1 MVSCY
6 SIECLLLVLVL
17 KNYVSIICAEDVNI
31 DETPQVSIPQGKLQ
45 GTTRTTRHNRSI
57 SAFLGIPYAQPPTG
71 NLRFANPVA
80 ANGWYGTRNA
90 SVDSNK
96 CPQVF
101 SGEIVGDEDCLYLNV
116 YTLQLSEN
124 VTSQLLPVMVY
135 IYGGKFITGSDVS
148 LNYGPEYLLDKD
160 VILVTLNYRLGPLG
174 YLSTGDKV
182 ASGNWGLKDQV
193 LALKWVQ
200 SNIKYFCG
208 DPDQV
213 TLFGQSAG
221 AASVHLLTMLNVT
234 IGLFHRY
241 ITGSGSALAA
251 WAYRPSGLYADQAFD
266 LGEYVG
272 CSNTSTDSLI
282 ECLRTV
288 DVSDILGSYP
298 KFYLWESF
306 PSVVW
311 GPTDEPNIDGAVL
324 TDSPQNLIR
333 NGLVQDLPWIS
344 GVCQSD
350 GLVTTSTFYKNE
362 TMVDDFLTNFDRV
375 LPIFLNW
382 NYLPDSGAA
391 WIEPIKSYYFKDFEA
406 DRNVILAI
414 LTDLVSDVFF
424 FYPLYVALR
433 QQSTTAVNPQYFYN
447 FDYRGELSHSNKYGG
462 TMVNYGVSHSDDLIY
477 IFPNTLKFSSLNK
490 TRSKKDFEMVDI
502 MVELW
507 TSFAIEGKP
516 TTPAFGNDTVWEPF
530 SISQDNNLH
539 IGNKSDL
546 ALTVEYSYFK
556 ERLQFWDDLIANM
569 PL

>member
-6 SIECLLLVLVL
+6 SIECLLLALVL
-17 KNYVSIICAEDVNI
+17 KNYVSVIWAEEVNTV
-31 DETPQVSIPQGKLQ
+31 EPQVDIPQGKLQ
-45 GTTRTTRHNRSI
+45 GGIRRTRNNRTV
-57 SAFLGIPYAQPPTG
+57 SAFLGIPYAQPPIE
-71 NLRFANPVA
+71 NLRFANPVPA
-80 ANGWYGTRNA
+80 DGWNGTRNA
-90 SVDSNK
+90 SVDSNP
-96 CPQVF
+96 CPQILAD
-101 SGEIVGDEDCLYLNV
+101 EIVGNEDCLYLNV
-116 YTLQLSEN
+116 YTPQLSEN
-124 VTSQLLPVMVY
+124 ATSGLLPVMVF
-135 IYGGKFITGSDVS
+135 IHGGGYLSGSDDS
-148 LNYGPEYLLDKD
+148 SQTGPEYLLDKD
-160 VILVTLNYRLGPLG
+160 VILVTLNYRLGIFA

-182 ASGNWGLKDQV
+182 ASGNWAVKDQV

-241 ITGSGSALAA
+241 ITESGSALAA
-251 WAYRPSGLYADQAFD
+251 WAYRPSGPYADQAFD

-288 DVSDILGSYP
+288 DVSNIVGSYP
-298 KFYLWESF
+298 KFHLWESF

-333 NGLVQDLPWIS
+333 NGLVQDLPSIS
-344 GVCQSD
+344 GACQRD
-350 GLVTTSTFYKNE
+350 GLVLTAAFYQNE
-362 TMVDDFLTNFDRV
+362 TMLDDLLTNFDRV
-375 LPIFLNW
+375 LPSLLNW
-382 NYLPDSGAA
+382 NFLPGSGAA
-391 WIEPIKSYYFKDFEA
+391 WIEPIKSYYFKDFGA
-406 DRNVILAI
+406 DKNVILAN
-414 LTDLVSDVFF
+414 LTDLVSDVNF

-433 QQSTTAVNPQYFYN
+433 QQSATAVNPQYLYN
-447 FDYRGELSHSNKYGG
+447 FDYRGELSYSYKYAG
-462 TMVNYGVSHSDDLIY
+462 TTVNYGVSHTDDLIY
-477 IFPNTLKFSSLNK
+477 IFPVTLAFRSFNE

-502 MVELW
+502 MVGLW
-507 TSFAIEGKP
+507 TSFAIDGKP
-516 TTPAFGNDTVWEPF
+516 TTSAFGNDTEWEPF
-530 SISQDNNLH
+530 SIEKENHLH
-539 IGNKSDL
+539 IGNNSDL

-556 ERLQFWDDLIANM
+556 ERLQFWDDLIANV

>member
-6 SIECLLLVLVL
+6 SIECLLLALVL
-17 KNYVSIICAEDVNI
+17 KNYVSVVWAEEVNTV
-31 DETPQVSIPQGKLQ
+31 EPQVDIPQGKLQ
-45 GTTRTTRHNRSI
+45 GTIRRTRNNRTV
-57 SAFLGIPYAQPPTG
+57 SAFLGIPYAQPPIE
-71 NLRFANPVA
+71 NLRFANPVPA
-80 ANGWYGTRNA
+80 DGWNGTRNA
-90 SVDSNK
+90 SVDSNE
-96 CPQVF
+96 CPQVS
-101 SGEIVGDEDCLYLNV
+101 SGEIIGDEDCLYLNV
-116 YTLQLSEN
+116 YTPQLSEN

-135 IYGGKFITGSDVS
+135 IFGGEFVFGSDVS
-148 LNYGPEYLLDKD
+148 SNYGPEYLLDKD
-160 VILVTLNYRLGPLG
+160 VILVTFNYRLGVFA

-182 ASGNWGLKDQV
+182 ASGNWAVKDQV

-200 SNIKYFCG
+200 SNIKYFG
-208 DPDQV
+208 GNPDQV
-213 TLFGQSAG
+213 TLFGESSG
-221 AASVHLLTMLNVT
+221 AASVHLLAMLNVT

-350 GLVTTSTFYKNE
+350 GLIVSVVFYQNE
-362 TMVDDFLTNFDRV
+362 TMLDDLLTNFDHV
-375 LPIFLNW
+375 LPSLLNW
-382 NYLPDSGAA
+382 NYLPGSGAA

-406 DRNVILAI
+406 DRNVILAN
-414 LTDLVSDVFF
+414 LTDLLSDAIF

-433 QQSTTAVNPQYFYN
+433 QQSATAVNPQYFYN
-447 FDYRGELSHSNKYGG
+447 FDYRGILSYSFNWSG
-462 TMVNYGVSHSDDLIY
+462 TTTNYGVAHGDDVIY
-477 IFPNTLKFSSLNK
+477 IFPNTLAFSSFNE

-530 SISQDNNLH
+530 SIEQDNNLH
-539 IGNKSDL
+539 IGNNSDL

-556 ERLQFWDDLIANM
+556 ERLQFWDDLMANGT
-569 PL
+569 L